1 MVGDL
6 HCHTKLSD
14 GSLGIE
20 DIVDIDRILDDSN
33 GERSGVLCG
42 TEYTSSD
49 GYHDGCDGY
58 IDSDIYRFEP
68 EFWSRWLGGIVVRRD
83 GDAGVCDY
91 GILSSL

>member
-1 MVGDL
+1 MER
-6 HCHTKLSD
+6 
-14 GSLGIE
+14 IE
-20 DIVDIDRILDDSN
+20 LKHKTIFITGAAGFI
-33 GERSGVLCG
+33 G